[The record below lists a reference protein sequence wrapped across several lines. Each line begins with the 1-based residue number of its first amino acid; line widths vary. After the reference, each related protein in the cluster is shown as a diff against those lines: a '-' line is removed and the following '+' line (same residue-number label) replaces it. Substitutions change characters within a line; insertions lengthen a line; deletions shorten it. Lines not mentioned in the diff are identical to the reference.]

1 MFCLIFANLD
11 DSNGWPLVLEEAVMP
26 TEPQPLPYDIKK
38 LNEFHYK
45 EPFVA
50 SRSVILNLHCD
61 QIGRFFKVLGYNFV
75 CKRSPNIWWLLVLTS
90 LFNKKNLPQL
100 LFLKSRPISAS
111 LCLFSV
117 FFKQTIQILQQIYLK
132 KCPSNI
138 RCQDSNPQLSDYE
151 SPSLTTRPGLLPS
164 SRYSLGS
171 FYYSNI
177 GSNCYTI
184 FFSTIATPL

>member
-75 CKRSPNIWWLLVLTS
+75 CKRSPNIWWLLGLTS
-90 LFNKKNLPQL
+90 LFNKKTCRSYSFQ
-100 LFLKSRPISAS
+100 KVGQSRPLFVYFRSFSNKQYKFYNKYIWKNVHPISGARIRTHNFLIMS
-111 LCLFSV
+111 L
-117 FFKQTIQILQQIYLK
+117 
-132 KCPSNI
+132 
-138 RCQDSNPQLSDYE
+138 
-151 SPSLTTRPGLLPS
+151 LL
-164 SRYSLGS
+164 
-171 FYYSNI
+171 
-177 GSNCYTI
+177 
-184 FFSTIATPL
+184 